1 MFDRPDNWKD
11 LTPNERLLKR
21 LDHMVS
27 ARGINFIDEEAE
39 SAYKE
44 RATLIRDAVELKKI
58 PARIPVFPSHGEY
71 PFRHAGLTPYEMY
84 YDHENETMVN
94 APLSFDLEF
103 QPDVGSILFP
113 CSGILFEILDCKMLK
128 WPGHGIPKE
137 SGHQFVEREYMFA
150 EEYPHFLA
158 DPTDFL
164 LRRFFPRV
172 HGTLKPLEKLP
183 SLTEHIF
190 ATTVADFIPFAAYDI
205 QEALLK
211 LIEAGKEAMRVIK
224 MLTPAMMASKA
235 AGFPS
240 FMNFGG
246 LAPFDI
252 VGDLLRGSKGIMTDM
267 YRRPEAVIAACEK
280 LLPFIIN
287 GTLSIADRF
296 DTPLI
301 GLPLHK
307 GDDYHMSPDQF
318 KKFYWPTLKEMMQ
331 RYSEEG
337 LIPICFAEGSYNM
350 RLEIIADFPKGH
362 CVWYF
367 DKTDMK
373 RAKEVLKDVCCIMGN
388 VPASLIL
395 TGTPD
400 DIRAYC
406 KNLIDVCGKG
416 GGFIMTTG
424 ASIDYA
430 KPENI
435 KAMIDFTKEYGVYR

>member
-1 MFDRPDNWKD
+1 
-11 LTPNERLLKR
+11 
-21 LDHMVS
+21 
-27 ARGINFIDEEAE
+27 
-39 SAYKE
+39 
-44 RATLIRDAVELKKI
+44 
-58 PARIPVFPSHGEY
+58 
-71 PFRHAGLTPYEMY
+71 
-84 YDHENETMVN
+84 
-94 APLSFDLEF
+94 
-103 QPDVGSILFP
+103 
-113 CSGILFEILDCKMLK
+113 
-128 WPGHGIPKE
+128 
-137 SGHQFVEREYMFA
+137 
-150 EEYPHFLA
+150 
-158 DPTDFL
+158 
-164 LRRFFPRV
+164 
-172 HGTLKPLEKLP
+172 
-183 SLTEHIF
+183 
-190 ATTVADFIPFAAYDI
+190 
-205 QEALLK
+205 
-211 LIEAGKEAMRVIK
+211 

-296 DTPLI
+296 DTPLV

-307 GDDYHMSPDQF
+307 GDDHHMSPDQF
-318 KKFYWPTLKEMMQ
+318 KKFYWPTLKKMMQ

-388 VPASLIL
+388 VPASLIS